1 MLHCLDTHA
10 GFLSHLKCSDFK
22 QRETGSHCFK
32 KNHPGSQLE
41 KIDWRKTKK
50 MIIVVIWK
58 RKEGGLEHCVS
69 GCGET

>member
-41 KIDWRKTKK
+41 KNRLEENQEDDYCGNLEE
-50 MIIVVIWK
+50 K
-58 RKEGGLEHCVS
+58 RRWS
-69 GCGET
+69 GTLC